1 MNPVGYSSCFFVLL
15 HLHHCSS
22 YLATNMPLKP

>member
-22 YLATNMPLKP
+22 YLATKHATGT